1 MEQLQSL
8 NPNRS
13 KKALTVLK
21 AVIVVFLLPWF
32 YAFTAA
38 FITELKTIP
47 ENLLNTFGAGLI
59 SFLVIYLFIYAPG
72 RIYQHQQKVTEATF
86 RFISPLVK
94 LAPFVLPI
102 YTIIVFLIYCLLA
115 FLFKAQ
121 PPLELFMFL
130 FGFSIIFHLVFTAKA
145 LRSRKDDFL
154 MINYLFSFGIIYVIN
169 VALLSL
175 GFSILFEPFSWLN
188 FCKSSFQTSSVIFS
202 SVFNQLFFK

>member
-13 KKALTVLK
+13 RKASTVLK
-21 AVIVVFLLPWF
+21 FIIVVFLLPWF
-32 YAFTAA
+32 YSTTAA

-47 ENLLNTFGAGLI
+47 EKSFNSFAAGII
-59 SFLVIYLFIYAPG
+59 SFLVIYLFIYVPG
-72 RIYQHQQKVTEATF
+72 KIYQQEQKVTEATF

-102 YTIIVFLIYCLLA
+102 YTIILFLLYCLLA
-115 FLFKAQ
+115 FLFKTE
-121 PPLELFMFL
+121 PSLEFFMFL
-130 FGFSIIFHLVFTAKA
+130 FGFSIIFHLAFTAKA

-154 MINYLFSFGIIYVIN
+154 MINYLFSFGFIYVIN

-175 GFSILFEPFSWLN
+175 GFSILFEPFSWLS
-188 FCKSSFQTSSVIFS
+188 FCKSSFQTSSSIIS
-202 SVFNQLFFK
+202 SIFNQLFL